1 MVVLHSVSV
10 TVVQNFLQKAEVD
23 YGTVEKKCSKR
34 GGAGGEERSSRRGA
48 GGEEPEERS
57 SRRGAVRE
65 KEYERSRRGGAGGSG
80 GEAQEGRR

>member
-34 GGAGGEERSSRRGA
+34 GGAGGEEQ
-48 GGEEPEERS
+48 EERS
-57 SRRGAVRE
+57 RRRGAV
-65 KEYERSRRGGAGGSG
+65 
-80 GEAQEGRR
+80 GEEQ